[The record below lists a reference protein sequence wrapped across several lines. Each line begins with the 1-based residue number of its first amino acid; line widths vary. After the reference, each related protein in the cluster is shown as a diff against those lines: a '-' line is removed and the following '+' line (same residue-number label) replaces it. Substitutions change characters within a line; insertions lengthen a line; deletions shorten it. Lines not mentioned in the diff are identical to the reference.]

1 MKYLLTKL
9 FLITLLLV
17 SCKKNLSQEE
27 KILSVIQDSL
37 QVKDDYEKIY
47 ILQSAGCY
55 VCNVKFAEY
64 LAQKQFS
71 NKELVIVST
80 HNADG
85 FISKTPLENSSNV
98 IVDRKSL
105 FFRNAILNHSA
116 VIYFENQKIDT
127 LVNLSDARV
136 FYSNMNYIQN
146 R

>member
-1 MKYLLTKL
+1 MKYLLTNLFVLL
-9 FLITLLLV
+9 FLIT
-17 SCKKNLSQEE
+17 SCKKTPSHEE
-27 KILSVIQDSL
+27 KILSVIRDSL
-37 QVKDDYEKIY
+37 HVKENYDKIY

-85 FISKTPLENSSNV
+85 FISKTPLDNSSNV

-116 VIYFENQKIDT
+116 VIYLENQKIDT